1 MPRLL
6 SPRAR
11 EVALVVAQKAIRG
24 WQLIEAGGGWL
35 LGLGGVGVSAV
46 MLGKEHDF
54 LVGSQVVSP
63 ATGPLRP
70 FCVFALILSV
80 ILMGSGRRHVRDW
93 FRPSEN
99 KG

>member
-35 LGLGGVGVSAV
+35 LGLGGVGAGAV
-46 MLGKEHDF
+46 MLGKEQDF
-54 LVGSQVVSP
+54 FVGAQIIP
-63 ATGPLRP
+63 HATGPARM
-70 FCVFALILSV
+70 FWVFVLILSV
-80 ILMGSGRRHVRDW
+80 MLAGWGRRHVRDW